1 MAIATT
7 MGTLNIARLISL
19 LSHHSSM
26 EPELNRLRMLLLPA
40 DLISKC
46 PFFPLTSRSVPITLI
61 AFKKKKEKKFEKKR
75 VHYVLIVLR
84 KVESIEKE
92 LIEI

>member
-1 MAIATT
+1 
-7 MGTLNIARLISL
+7 MGTLNIARLMSL

-26 EPELNRLRMLLLPA
+26 KPELNRLRMLLLPA

-61 AFKKKKEKKFEKKR
+61 AFKKKKEKKFEKKG
-75 VHYVLIVLR
+75 YIMLR